1 MRRSPCTSTLPP
13 SVTTADMI
21 EFYPQI
27 KWVHVAAVL
36 VSGGIFLLRGLAV
49 QAGAAWAMVAPVR
62 YLSYTV
68 DTVLLAAALMLVVI
82 LPGALYANG
91 WLTAKLSLL
100 VAYVVLGTLA
110 LKRGRTRRVRLAAF
124 LAALAVYGSMLS
136 IARTHHPL
144 GALWILA
151 R

>member
-1 MRRSPCTSTLPP
+1 
-13 SVTTADMI
+13 MI
-21 EFYPQI
+21 EFYSQI
-27 KWVHVAAVL
+27 RWVHVAAVL

-49 QAGAAWAMVAPVR
+49 QAGAAWAMAAPVR

-68 DTVLLAAALMLVVI
+68 DTVLLAAALMLVAI